1 MIDGGQKMYEGE
13 VIVKPGFYWIKH
25 KPDSRWYPVEF
36 DGIFWQKGDGS
47 GYDFYMIGPRIR
59 EPVH

>member
-1 MIDGGQKMYEGE
+1 MYEGE
-13 VIVKPGFYWIKH
+13 VIVKPGFYWIKL